1 MFTLALKNISVL
13 VICMAMGF
21 AAKKGKIIDE
31 KGIPMLSAILVNISL
46 PCLMLMSMQREF
58 EFSLLKSSM
67 MVIFITLILHM
78 GEWVVAFIAT
88 KLLKADVDESVIWTF
103 SLIFANMSYM
113 GIPVIES
120 MYGADIL
127 FYASMINMVFN
138 IFVFTLGI
146 KLMQKD
152 SKVNIKAIFLNK
164 PIVATMLGFLMF
176 ISSIKIPELFSKPL
190 LMLGNMTTPLSM
202 IIIGAIL
209 ASNDLKTVFS
219 GWKVYVVAFLRLLGI
234 PLLLLVILR
243 LFIEDE
249 MLVTVLVM
257 LSAMPVAA
265 ITAIFA
271 AEYNRSP
278 ALGSKMVFIT
288 TVLSVF
294 TIPVVAKILSL

>member
-31 KGIPMLSAILVNISL
+31 KGIPLLSAILVNISL

-58 EFSLLKSSM
+58 EFSLFKSALL
-67 MVIFITLILHM
+67 VIFITLILHM
-78 GEWVVAFIAT
+78 GEWIVALIAN
-88 KLLKADVDESVIWTF
+88 KLLKADADESVIWTF

-120 MYGADIL
+120 MYGSDIL

-146 KLMQKD
+146 KLMQK
-152 SKVNIKAIFLNK
+152 SGKVNVKAIFLNK

-176 ISSIKIPELFSKPL
+176 VCSIRIPELFSKPL
-190 LMLGNMTTPLSM
+190 LMVGNMTTPLSM

-219 GWKVYVVAFLRLLGI
+219 GWKIYVVAFLRLLGI

-243 LFIEDE
+243 LFIADT
-249 MLVTVLVM
+249 MLITVLVM

-271 AEYNRSP
+271 TEYNRNPSL
-278 ALGSKMVFIT
+278 ASKMVFIT

>member
-31 KGIPMLSAILVNISL
+31 KGIPLLSAILVNISL

-58 EFSLLKSSM
+58 EFSLFKSALL
-67 MVIFITLILHM
+67 VIFITLILHM
-78 GEWVVAFIAT
+78 GEWIVALIAN
-88 KLLKADVDESVIWTF
+88 KLLKADADESVIWTF

-120 MYGADIL
+120 MYGSDIL

-146 KLMQKD
+146 KLMQK
-152 SKVNIKAIFLNK
+152 SGKVNVKAIFLNK

-176 ISSIKIPELFSKPL
+176 VCSIRIPELFSKPL
-190 LMLGNMTTPLSM
+190 LMVGNMTTPLSM

-219 GWKVYVVAFLRLLGI
+219 GWKIYVVAFLRLLGI

-243 LFIEDE
+243 LFIEDT

-271 AEYNRSP
+271 TEYNRSP
-278 ALGSKMVFIT
+278 SLASKMVFIT

>member
-21 AAKKGKIIDE
+21 IAKKGKIIDE
-31 KGIPMLSAILVNISL
+31 KGIPLLSAILVNITL

-58 EFSLLKSSM
+58 EISLLRVSAV
-67 MVIFITLILHM
+67 VIAITIMLHM
-78 GEWVVAFIAT
+78 GEWVIAFLVT
-88 KLLKADVDESVIWTF
+88 KLLRADEDESVIWTF

-120 MYGADIL
+120 MYGQEAL
-127 FYASMINMVFN
+127 FYTSMINMVFN

-146 KLMQKD
+146 KLMQKNG
-152 SKVNIKAIFLNK
+152 KVNIKAIFMNK
-164 PIVATMLGFLMF
+164 PIIATLLGFLMF
-176 ISSIKIPELFSKPL
+176 VFSIRLPET
-190 LMLGNMTTPLSM
+190 LGKSLSMMGSMTTPLSM
-202 IIIGAIL
+202 LIIGAIL
-209 ASNDLKTVFS
+209 AGNDLKTVFS
-219 GWKVYVVAFLRLLGI
+219 GWKIYAVTFFRLLVI
-234 PLLLLVILR
+234 PLLLLVILKP
-243 LFIEDE
+243 FIKDP
-249 MLVTVLVM
+249 MLIVVLVM

-271 AEYNRSP
+271 AEYNRRP
-278 ALGSKMVFIT
+278 VLASKMVFIS